1 MENRIKG
8 KWVFITGASSGIGES
23 CARKCAA
30 MGANIIVGARRMERL
45 LVLKEQLSA
54 EYGVTVLCRRLD
66 VRDRDDV
73 FRFVEDLKGQG
84 IVPDIL
90 INNAGLASGLEKL
103 HEGKFDDWDR
113 MMDTNVTGLLNVS
126 RAVLPLMVA
135 LNRGHVVNVGSIAG
149 YQVYPGGNV
158 YNASKFAVRALS
170 EGMNVDLLGTGIR
183 VSAVNPGAVRTEF
196 SDIRFHGD
204 REKADRVYEGYAPL
218 SGDDVAECILFII
231 NAPDHVNVQN
241 LTVTPTAQRNV
252 YTVSRKEKEV

>member
-45 LVLKEQLSA
+45 LALKEQLSS
-54 EYGVTVLCRRLD
+54 EFGVTVFCRHLD

-73 FRFVEDLKGQG
+73 FRFVEDLQGQD

-90 INNAGLASGLEKL
+90 INNAGLAAGLEKL
-103 HEGKFDDWDR
+103 HQGNFDDWDR
-113 MMDTNVTGLLNVS
+113 MMDTNVKGLLNVS

-135 LNRGHVVNVGSIAG
+135 RNRGHVVNVGSIAG

-170 EGMNVDLLGTGIR
+170 EGMNVDLLGTEIR

-196 SDIRFHGD
+196 SDVRFHGD
-204 REKADRVYEGYAPL
+204 QEKADRVYEGYAPL

-252 YTVSRKEKEV
+252 YSVSRREKKA

>member
-30 MGANIIVGARRMERL
+30 MGANVIIGARRMERL
-45 LVLKEQLSA
+45 LALKEQLSA
-54 EYGVTVLCRRLD
+54 EHGVTVFCRRLD
-66 VRDRDDV
+66 VRDREEV

-103 HEGKFDDWDR
+103 HEGDFDDWDR
-113 MMDTNVTGLLNVS
+113 MMDTNVKGLLNVS

-135 LNRGHVVNVGSIAG
+135 QNRGHVVNVGSIAG

-170 EGMNVDLLGTGIR
+170 EGMNVDLLGTEIR

-196 SDIRFHGD
+196 SDVRFHGD

-218 SGDDVAECILFII
+218 SGDDVADCILFVI

-252 YTVSRKEKEV
+252 YSVSSKEKKA

>member
-196 SDIRFHGD
+196 SDIRFRGD

>member
-170 EGMNVDLLGTGIR
+170 EGMNVDLLGTEIR